1 MRLALDTNVLVY
13 AEGLNLTPADRR
25 KQALAVQL
33 LEAAPEG
40 AIVIP
45 RQSLAEFHRVLV
57 RTGRLSPAAASARVR
72 LWARDADLIDTDEGV
87 FDAALELA
95 GDHGMQIFDALIL
108 AAAAEARC
116 DLLLSEDLPDG
127 FAWRGVTVS
136 DPFGAAPDRRLARL
150 LAND

>member
-25 KQALAVQL
+25 KRTLAARL

-40 AIVIP
+40 AIFIP
-45 RQSLAEFHRVLV
+45 LQSLAEFHRVLV
-57 RTGRLSPAAASARVR
+57 RKGRLAPADASARVK
-72 LWARDADLIDTDEGV
+72 LWARDAYLIDTNDGV
-87 FDAALELA
+87 FDAGLELA

-108 AAAAEARC
+108 AAAVEARC
-116 DLLLSEDLPDG
+116 DLLLSEDLQDG

-136 DPFGAAPDRRLARL
+136 DPFGAVPDRRVARL
-150 LAND
+150 LA